1 MNKNKYIILVTGASG
16 FVGKELIK
24 KLLAE
29 GHKIIGLVRKNINIF
44 NSKSYENLL
53 VNDISQG
60 VSISHIQKID
70 IVIHLAAKTHSQ
82 NNNYKDYY
90 KTNVLGTE
98 NIINLAVKKNVKFIL
113 MLSSIKVNGEG
124 FSNNKIE
131 YTEKSET
138 LPKDAYGISKL
149 ESENILI
156 KDSIKNNISYV
167 VLRPPLIYG
176 KGAKG
181 NLLKLI
187 KYIEKG
193 LPLPFISGENKRSL
207 LSLNNLIDAI
217 IRILYTTNSHNNV
230 YLISDDIPVNPE
242 DLYSVIANKLN
253 KKLVKIKV
261 NKKLLQILLWPI
273 GKSRMVEKISNSLII
288 DNSKIKKTLGWKPR
302 ITLDDDIHN
311 MVKGYKNFN
320 EE

>member
-16 FVGKELIK
+16 FIGRELIK
-24 KLLAE
+24 KLLTE
-29 GHKIIGLVRKNINIF
+29 GHKVIGLVRKNINIF
-44 NSKSYENLL
+44 NSESYENLL
-53 VNDISQG
+53 VNDISQV
-60 VSISHIQKID
+60 VSISHIKKID

-187 KYIEKG
+187 KHVEKG
-193 LPLPFISGENKRSL
+193 LPLPFISGENKRSI

-217 IRILYTTNSHNNV
+217 IKILYNTNSHNNV

-288 DNSKIKKTLGWKPR
+288 DNSKIKNTLGWKPR

>member
-1 MNKNKYIILVTGASG
+1 VNKNKYIILVTGASG
-16 FVGKELIK
+16 FIGKELIK

-29 GHKIIGLVRKNINIF
+29 GHKVIGLVRKNINIF

-187 KYIEKG
+187 KHVEKG
-193 LPLPFISGENKRSL
+193 LPLPSISGENKRSI

-217 IRILYTTNSHNNV
+217 IRILYNKNSHNNV

-273 GKSRMVEKISNSLII
+273 GKSRMAEKIFNSLII
-288 DNSKIKKTLGWKPR
+288 DNSKIKRTLGWKPR

>member
-16 FVGKELIK
+16 FIGRELIK
-24 KLLAE
+24 KLLTE
-29 GHKIIGLVRKNINIF
+29 GHKVIGLVRKNINIF
-44 NSKSYENLL
+44 NSESYENLL
-53 VNDISQG
+53 VNDISQV
-60 VSISHIQKID
+60 VSISHIKKID

-98 NIINLAVKKNVKFIL
+98 SIINLAVKKNVKFIL

-131 YTEKSET
+131 YTEKSQV
-138 LPKDAYGISKL
+138 LPKSAYGISKL

-156 KDSIKNNISYV
+156 KNAIKNNISYV
-167 VLRPPLIYG
+167 ILRPPLIYG

-187 KYIEKG
+187 KHIEKG
-193 LPLPFISGENKRSL
+193 LPLPFISGENKRSF

-217 IRILYTTNSHNNV
+217 IRILYNTNTHNSV
-230 YLISDDIPVNPE
+230 YLICDDIAVNPE

-253 KKLVKIKV
+253 KKLMKIKI

-288 DNSKIKKTLGWKPR
+288 DNSKIKNTLGWKPR

-311 MVKGYKNFN
+311 MVKGYKNLK
-320 EE
+320 